1 MTTHFLQFLRPGGL
15 STRPKTDSQSAD
27 DAVAGAVVIPFQ
39 HRSNRSSSI
48 HRGRKGTGAVHDGT
62 DLANVS
68 FGLGDTTAAP
78 TSFVPTVPANAGAV
92 TGADTGSVAPSP
104 LSGICSSDRVGSS
117 VLPFAASPS
126 KRDGQFGR
134 DKSVDRIG
142 AHAGPVSRSRVGI
155 PYVRASVAPAD
166 RVVTELAFPTQGF
179 VRGAAKSDISPAER
193 DAGSEPAST
202 TGVGSRGF
210 IVLKGGRPDIASCEP
225 KGVAR
230 IAGGGSSASCSHSL
244 RLASGFANKS
254 SSGGERERS
263 EDMSQRNRQDGA
275 VLEMLE
281 EAESRLRHGD
291 GTGMRILRTAITDL
305 NRMVQ
310 ERVLLERAQRIG
322 LTAPTVVRGLAE
334 YQREREKGDSA

>member
-1 MTTHFLQFLRPGGL
+1 MTIHFLQFLRPGVL

-48 HRGRKGTGAVHDGT
+48 HRGRKGPEAVQDGT

-68 FGLGDTTAAP
+68 FGLGDTAAAP
-78 TSFVPTVPANAGAV
+78 TSFIPTVPANAGAV
-92 TGADTGSVAPSP
+92 
-104 LSGICSSDRVGSS
+104 
-117 VLPFAASPS
+117 
-126 KRDGQFGR
+126 
-134 DKSVDRIG
+134 
-142 AHAGPVSRSRVGI
+142 SRSRVGI
-155 PYVRASVAPAD
+155 PYLRDSVAPTD

-179 VRGAAKSDISPAER
+179 VRSAAKSDISPAER

-263 EDMSQRNRQDGA
+263 EDMSQRSRRDGA

-291 GTGMRILRTAITDL
+291 GTGMRILREAITDL
-305 NRMVQ
+305 DRMVQ

-322 LTAPTVVRGLAE
+322 LTAPTVVRGLSE
-334 YQREREKGDSA
+334 YQRQREKGDSA

>member
-1 MTTHFLQFLRPGGL
+1 MTTHSFLIPRAGGL

-48 HRGRKGTGAVHDGT
+48 LRGRKGTEAVHDGT
-62 DLANVS
+62 DLAAS
-68 FGLGDTTAAP
+68 AAAP
-78 TSFVPTVPANAGAV
+78 TSFVPTVPASAGAV
-92 TGADTGSVAPSP
+92 
-104 LSGICSSDRVGSS
+104 
-117 VLPFAASPS
+117 
-126 KRDGQFGR
+126 
-134 DKSVDRIG
+134 
-142 AHAGPVSRSRVGI
+142 SRGRVGI
-155 PYVRASVAPAD
+155 PYVRDSVSPTD

-244 RLASGFANKS
+244 RLASGFANKG
-254 SSGGERERS
+254 SGGERERS
-263 EDMSQRNRQDGA
+263 EDMSQRNRQDAA
-275 VLEMLE
+275 VLEMME

-291 GTGMRILRTAITDL
+291 RTGMRVLREAISDL
-305 NRMVQ
+305 DRMVQ

-322 LTAPTVVRGLAE
+322 LTAPTVVRGLSE
-334 YQREREKGDSA
+334 YQRAREKGDSA

>member
-1 MTTHFLQFLRPGGL
+1 MYE
-15 STRPKTDSQSAD
+15 
-27 DAVAGAVVIPFQ
+27 
-39 HRSNRSSSI
+39 
-48 HRGRKGTGAVHDGT
+48 GRKGTEAVHDGT
-62 DLANVS
+62 DLAAS
-68 FGLGDTTAAP
+68 AAAP
-78 TSFVPTVPANAGAV
+78 TSFVPTVPASAGAV
-92 TGADTGSVAPSP
+92 NSGDALVCQSEGPGCNGSGVVTV
-104 LSGICSSDRVGSS
+104 DRVGSS

-126 KRDGQFGR
+126 KRDGHFGR

-291 GTGMRILRTAITDL
+291 RTGMRVLRSAITDL
-305 NRMVQ
+305 DRMVQ